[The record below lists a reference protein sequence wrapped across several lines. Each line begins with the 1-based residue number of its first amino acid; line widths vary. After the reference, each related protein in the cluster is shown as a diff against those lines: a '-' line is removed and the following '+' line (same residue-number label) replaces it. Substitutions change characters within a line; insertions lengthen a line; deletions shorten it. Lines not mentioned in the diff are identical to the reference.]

1 MILVDTSVWIDYFNG
16 HTTPETDRLAFAIA
30 ENQPLV
36 LPGIVLT
43 EILLG
48 LKTDAEAERI
58 SQLLEAFQ
66 APPEYSCQD
75 YQEAAHIYRVCR
87 TQGFTIRSTIDCL
100 IAQLCLQ
107 HGYTLLT
114 KDKDFHVIA
123 RCFPLKL
130 ERIAQA

>member
-16 HTTPETDRLAFAIA
+16 HPTSETDRLAFAIA

-36 LPGIVLT
+36 LPGMVLT

-48 LKTDAEAERI
+48 LKTDTEAERI
-58 SQLLEAFQ
+58 SRLLDAFQ
-66 APPEYSCQD
+66 APPECSRQD
-75 YQEAAHIYRVCR
+75 YREAAHIYRVCR

-100 IAQLCLQ
+100 IAQMCLQ

-114 KDKDFHVIA
+114 KDKDFHAIA

-130 ERIAQA
+130 ESSP